1 MTFPGIPL
9 LIQKKILLGLLA
21 GSCLAVFLTLIFYSA
36 DEHAPLQNLSQAD
49 SLIQEELSRFRVP
62 ADRIRVIDYAVTDDF
77 IRKRYV
83 VLLPQGVSQTHFH
96 SELNRKLHPYR
107 VETVGYA
114 EVPEGEINILILFE
128 NKIIRT
134 IELRTDPDR
143 S

>member
-1 MTFPGIPL
+1 MTVSGIPL

-21 GSCLAVFLTLIFYSA
+21 GSCLVVFLTLVFYPA
-36 DEHAPLQNLSQAD
+36 DEHSPLQHLSQAD

-62 ADRIRVIDYAVTDDF
+62 SDRIRTINYPVTDDF
-77 IRKRYV
+77 TRKRYI
-83 VLLPQGVSQTHFH
+83 VLLPPGVSKTHFH

-107 VETVGYA
+107 VETVGFA
-114 EVPEGEINILILFE
+114 DVPEGEVNVLILFE

-134 IELRTDPDR
+134 IELRTDPDH